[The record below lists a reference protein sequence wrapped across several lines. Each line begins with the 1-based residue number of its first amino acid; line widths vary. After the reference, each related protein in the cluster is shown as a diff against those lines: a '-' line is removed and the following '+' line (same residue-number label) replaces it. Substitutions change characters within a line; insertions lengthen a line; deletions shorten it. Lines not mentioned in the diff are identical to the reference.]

1 MKNDNAKFKV
11 EFKKRIY
18 NKVLQLIKFIDKL
31 SRDSVCSVMSKQ
43 LLRSGTSVLANYI
56 EANESLGKNDFY
68 MRLKIC
74 RKEMKESIMWLKLT
88 IPTGNE
94 DKTQKHLIVEGTEI
108 MKIFGSIITKIY
120 KNYSKE

>member
-1 MKNDNAKFKV
+1 MAKSYDLEERTFNFAIQISDYVGKL
-11 EFKKRIY
+11 
-18 NKVLQLIKFIDKL
+18 NKTLTNIEYG
-31 SRDSVCSVMSKQ
+31 KQ
-43 LLRSGTSVLANYI
+43 LARSSGSVAANYI
-56 EANESLGKNDFY
+56 EANEPLGKNDFY